1 MTAWQPRPGRAGAE
15 LSEIACQAT
24 GGGHVGLAL
33 SSVDQAARL
42 RPAVRAPV
50 SRRVLVVD
58 DEDAVAHTVAEM
70 LRAVGH
76 AVDVE
81 TASTNVLNRLAVA
94 RYDVIISDVRMPI
107 LDGPALWAAIRQ
119 RYPALGPRMIFVTG
133 DLARSET
140 RRFLANA
147 GVETLAKPVR
157 ARAIRDVVERVSR
170 T

>member
-1 MTAWQPRPGRAGAE
+1 MTAWQPRPGRADAE
-15 LSEIACQAT
+15 LSEIAYQAA
-24 GGGHVGLAL
+24 GGGHVGLA
-33 SSVDQAARL
+33 VPTGDQAARP
-42 RPAVRAPV
+42 RSAVRTLVP
-50 SRRVLVVD
+50 RRVLVVD
-58 DEDAVAHTVAEM
+58 DEDTVALTVAEM

-94 RYDVIISDVRMPI
+94 RYDVIISDVRMPT

-119 RYPALGPRMIFVTG
+119 RYPELGPRMIFVTG

-140 RRFLANA
+140 RRFLADA

-157 ARAIRDVVERVSR
+157 AGAIRDVVERVSR
-170 T
+170 A